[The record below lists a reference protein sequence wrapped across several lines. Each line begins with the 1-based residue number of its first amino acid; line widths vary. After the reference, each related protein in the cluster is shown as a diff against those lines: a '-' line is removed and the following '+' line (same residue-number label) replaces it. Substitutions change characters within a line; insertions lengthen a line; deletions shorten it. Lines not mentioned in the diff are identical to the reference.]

1 MKQMWWFKL
10 FFFLPLVVLAEID
23 LELDDEEPIATPRRS
38 SNRSSNSS
46 RPVNRRR
53 PASLVNDQFKLSLG
67 MDRATF
73 NFGAE
78 YETRT
83 GNTAVNAYALIAGES
98 LSAGKV
104 GMTIIGGSM
113 PIYIFDNR
121 QHSFAVAPGFGLNM
135 ISLAGTSE
143 MGLGPH
149 FKMSLAHRISPTMK
163 WGLEHLTTTNWL
175 AQKAL
180 GNQNIV
186 YVNLGFSL

>member
-1 MKQMWWFKL
+1 MKKFIWFKV
-10 FFFLPLVVLAEID
+10 FIFLPLITLADLD
-23 LELDDEEPIATPRRS
+23 LELDLDSEPTTSNKRS
-38 SNRSSNSS
+38 SNRSSNS

-53 PASLVNDQFKLSLG
+53 PASLVDNQIKLSFG
-67 MDRATF
+67 MDRATL
-73 NFGAE
+73 NFGGE
-78 YETRT
+78 YEVRT
-83 GNTAVNAYALIAGES
+83 GNTGVNAYALISGENR
-98 LSAGKV
+98 SAGKL

-113 PIYIFDNR
+113 PLYIFDNR

-149 FKMSLAHRISPTMK
+149 FKMSLAHRVSPTMK

-180 GNQNIV
+180 GNQNII
-186 YVNLGFSL
+186 YLNFSFSM